1 VINNI
6 TLKIINDTAIL
17 TGELT
22 RQTVHLLSEYDSR
35 SLLKQNMAKIDLAAV
50 NKIDTA
56 GLAWLLTQVE
66 LAQANTCQ
74 LSFVHIP
81 SGLIKLAE
89 LSSVDSFLPINL
101 SS

>member
-1 VINNI
+1 MSTI
-6 TLKIINDTAIL
+6 TLTLNNDTAEL
-17 TGELT
+17 AGELT
-22 RQTVHLLSEYDSR
+22 RHTVPSLSEHDSR
-35 SLLKQNMAKIDLAAV
+35 NFLKQKNAKIDLAAV

-56 GLAWLLTQVE
+56 GLAWLLSQVE
-66 LAQANTCQ
+66 FAQANSCQ
-74 LSFVHIP
+74 LSFVHLP

>member
-1 VINNI
+1 VSTI
-6 TLKIINDTAIL
+6 TLKINNDTGIL
-17 TGELT
+17 SGELT
-22 RQTVHLLSEYDSR
+22 RQTLPLLSEQDSR
-35 SLLKQNMAKIDLAAV
+35 SFLKQKIAKIDLAGV

-66 LAQANTCQ
+66 LAQENSCQ
-74 LSFVHIP
+74 LSFVHLP
-81 SGLIKLAE
+81 FGLIKLAE